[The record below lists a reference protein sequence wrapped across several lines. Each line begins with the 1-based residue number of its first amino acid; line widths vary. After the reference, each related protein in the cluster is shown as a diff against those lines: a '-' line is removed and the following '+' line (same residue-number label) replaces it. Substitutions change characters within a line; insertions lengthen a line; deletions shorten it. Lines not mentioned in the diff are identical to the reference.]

1 MQLTN
6 ARWFAQQ
13 KLDLASFHSK
23 TNVYSCTNKPIEG
36 LGNDAKSGNGAL
48 P

>member
-6 ARWFAQQ
+6 TGWFAQQ
-13 KLDLASFHSK
+13 KLDLESFHSK
-23 TNVYSCTNKPIEG
+23 TNVYSYTNKPIEG
-36 LGNDAKSGNGAL
+36 LGKNAKPGNGAL

>member
-6 ARWFAQQ
+6 TGWPAQQ
-13 KLDLASFHSK
+13 KLDLESFHSK
-23 TNVYSCTNKPIEG
+23 TNVSSCTNKSVDG
-36 LGNDAKSGNGAL
+36 LGKDAKSGNGVV

>member
-6 ARWFAQQ
+6 AGWFAQQ
-13 KLDLASFHSK
+13 KLDLESLHSK
-23 TNVYSCTNKPIEG
+23 TNVSSCTNKSIEG
-36 LGNDAKSGNGAL
+36 LGEDAKSGNGTV